1 VKELLQKYPPSAE
14 SLLDILHGLQ
24 DAELHHCLSDDA
36 LRAVAEYV
44 NVPLSE
50 VVSTATFYS
59 MYSRGPRGRH
69 IVRICE
75 SPPCH
80 LAGTENLLDT
90 LTNHLGIEIGGTT
103 SDGTF
108 TLETTSCLGLCAEAP
123 AMMIDDRMYGHLTRE
138 KALGA
143 IAEVRRSD
151 AAK

>member
-1 VKELLQKYPPSAE
+1 MKELLQKYPPSAE

-24 DAELHHCLSDDA
+24 DAEPHHCLSDDA

-44 NVPLSE
+44 SVPLSE

-59 MYSRGPRGRH
+59 MYSRRPRGRH

-138 KALGA
+138 KALSA
-143 IAEVRRSD
+143 IAEARRSD